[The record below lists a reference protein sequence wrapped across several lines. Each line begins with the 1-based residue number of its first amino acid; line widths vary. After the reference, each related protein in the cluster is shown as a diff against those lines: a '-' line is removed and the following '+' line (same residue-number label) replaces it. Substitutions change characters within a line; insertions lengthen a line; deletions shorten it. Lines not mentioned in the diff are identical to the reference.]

1 MVIRNIQTKWAEMLK
16 ADELKGLLP
25 VLMQTEDLY
34 VWPGGK
40 RLLST
45 CFQSLTVPYPAL
57 PLYE

>member
-34 VWPGGK
+34 V
-40 RLLST
+40 
-45 CFQSLTVPYPAL
+45 
-57 PLYE
+57 